1 MGVGKH
7 EVEMSEAEREEAVQ
21 IARDLAP
28 EFDKVGL
35 EADQNNQFPFSL
47 VPLYKGAGLPGIGVP
62 KKYGGGGADIWTL
75 ARISY
80 ELAKGDPA
88 CALAFN
94 MHQVMVGILKGLMS
108 EEQQE
113 EWLSRIAAENL
124 LMCGAFSEERAGF
137 SGLADMTAV
146 PTDGQFRVNGRKVW
160 ATLSEAADLATFN
173 CTVTDEDG
181 SIPEDHQQRIARER
195 VFICDKNVPGIS
207 IIKTWDTHGMRATGT
222 QTLAFDD
229 AMIPLDSEVGDMRGG
244 LVAEFEWAAMLFGG
258 VYWGLTEKAYQATRE
273 ILVKKSL
280 GATMAS
286 ADLPLREVGFIQ
298 HGLGEMKVKTEISA
312 RVLEMTCLM
321 LIEGRDAE
329 WHPFARP
336 ALIDVVKATTTQ
348 NAHFVANAGMRL
360 VGGST
365 FRRGHVLER
374 LYRDSRS
381 GPFQP
386 LTTDATYDHL
396 GKFEL
401 GLMGVPAPEEQA
413 AAAAESKPDPVTA

>member
-7 EVEMSEAEREEAVQ
+7 VVEMSEAEQERAVQ

-28 EFDKVGL
+28 EFDKVG
-35 EADQNNQFPFSL
+35 EQADKDNQFPFAL
-47 VPLYKGAGLPGIGVP
+47 VPLYKDAGLPGIGVP

-113 EWLSRIAAENL
+113 NWLSRIAADQL
-124 LMCGAFSEERAGF
+124 LLCGAFSEERAGF

-146 PTDGQFRVNGRKVW
+146 PSDGQFKINGRKVW

-173 CTVTDEDG
+173 ATVTDEDG
-181 SIPEDHQQRIARER
+181 SIPQDHMQRMARER
-195 VFICDKNVPGIS
+195 VFICDKDNPGIS
-207 IIKTWDTHGMRATGT
+207 IIRTWDTHGMRATGT
-222 QTLAFDD
+222 QTMAFDD
-229 AMIPLDSEVGDMRGG
+229 AIVPADAEVGDMRMG
-244 LVAEFEWAAMLFGG
+244 LTSEFEWAALLFGG
-258 VYWGLTEKAYQATRE
+258 VYWGLTEKAYEATRQ
-273 ILVKKSL
+273 ILLEKSL
-280 GATMAS
+280 GATAAA
-286 ADLPLREVGFIQ
+286 ADVPLREVGFVQ

-312 RVLEMTCLM
+312 RVLETTANILRDA
-321 LIEGRDAE
+321 RDAE
-329 WHPFARP
+329 WSPIARP
-336 ALIDVVKATTTQ
+336 GLIDVVKVVTTG
-348 NAHFVANAGMRL
+348 NAQFVSSNAMRL

-374 LYRDSRS
+374 LYRDARS
-381 GPFQP
+381 GQFQP

-401 GLMGVPAPEEQA
+401 GLMQMPAPAEEPAPEA
-413 AAAAESKPDPVTA
+413 AAVH

>member
-7 EVEMSEAEREEAVQ
+7 VVEMTQAEQERAVQ
-21 IARDLAP
+21 IARHLAP
-28 EFDKVGL
+28 EFDRVG
-35 EADQNNQFPFSL
+35 ESADRENQFPFSL
-47 VPLYKGAGLPGIGVP
+47 VPLYKEAGFPGIGVP

-94 MHQVMVGILKGLMS
+94 MHQVMVGILKGLMP

-113 EWLSRIAAENL
+113 HWMSRIAADQL

-137 SGLADMTAV
+137 TGLADMTAV
-146 PTDGQFRVNGRKVW
+146 PCDGQFKVNGRKVW

-173 CTVTDEDG
+173 ATVTDEDG
-181 SIPEDHQQRIARER
+181 SLPEDHMQRIARER
-195 VFICDKNVPGIS
+195 VFICEKDLPGIS
-207 IIKTWDTHGMRATGT
+207 IIRTWDTHGMRATGT

-229 AMIPLDSEVGDMRGG
+229 AMIPADAEVGDMRMG
-244 LVAEFEWAAMLFGG
+244 LTAEFEWAAMLFGG
-258 VYWGLTEKAYQATRE
+258 VYWGLTEKAYQATRQ
-273 ILVKKSL
+273 ILLEKSL
-280 GATMAS
+280 GATMAAS
-286 ADLPLREVGFIQ
+286 DVPLREVGFIQ
-298 HGLGEMKVKTEISA
+298 HGLGEMKVKSEISG
-312 RVLEMTCLM
+312 RVLEMTCNM
-321 LIEGRDAE
+321 LRDGRDAD
-329 WHPFARP
+329 WSPLARP
-336 ALIDVVKATTTQ
+336 ALIDVVKVVTTG
-348 NAHFVANAGMRL
+348 NAHFVSNAGMRL

-365 FRRGHVLER
+365 FRRGHLLER

-401 GLMGVPAPEEQA
+401 GLMEMPAQAEAAPEPA
-413 AAAAESKPDPVTA
+413 AVH